1 MTASASWY
9 DHYPLTISSYS
20 GILGL
25 RQILMKNGQAC
36 NFAKKG
42 TQSQIF
48 FCEFYNFFRTALIQ
62 IICGWLLANLSIF
75 TTEIPKKIHYI
86 YIFVWGFFFA
96 QEGKLLFKS
105 HCGNYCRACRGKDF
119 NMKLHS
125 KRVVS

>member
-25 RQILMKNGQAC
+25 RQKLMKNGQAC

-75 TTEIPKKIHYI
+75 TTEIPKKILKL
-86 YIFVWGFFFA
+86 FTFSCGDFFFLKKESYYLKVIA
-96 QEGKLLFKS
+96 EIIVEHLGVGTLT
-105 HCGNYCRACRGKDF
+105 
-119 NMKLHS
+119 
-125 KRVVS
+125 